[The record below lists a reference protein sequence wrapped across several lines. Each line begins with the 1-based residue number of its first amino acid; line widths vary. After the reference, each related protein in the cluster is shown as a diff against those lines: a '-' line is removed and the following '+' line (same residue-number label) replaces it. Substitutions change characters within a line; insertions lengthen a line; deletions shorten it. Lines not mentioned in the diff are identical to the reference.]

1 MEQVPL
7 LNFFHSRFSPISPI
21 NYLFCPQKF
30 SLDLCPKIT
39 AIENDNEILVPTG
52 IESYIKVK
60 IQVNQFLIQRRF
72 NCKFISDE
80 ETIMKNARLLG
91 DTIYCN
97 TVKFES
103 ISPQTK
109 IQLNVLWDKKN
120 PVENPNNIHRKFDQ
134 FNLFDYCYSR
144 KKNWIHV

>member
-1 MEQVPL
+1 M
-7 LNFFHSRFSPISPI
+7 
-21 NYLFCPQKF
+21 
-30 SLDLCPKIT
+30 CPKIS

-103 ISPQTK
+103 IYPQTK

-120 PVENPNNIHRKFDQ
+120 PVENPNNIHRKFD
-134 FNLFDYCYSR
+134 
-144 KKNWIHV
+144 